1 MKLLACVSSALL
13 VVAVIANTE
22 KVIFRAPSY
31 QKPRYFVT
39 DWLATYEDHLCS
51 KQLRLRRSL
60 KVLPNFHESR
70 HGIEH
75 WYLLRNLTEAQRY
88 EVRICWPA
96 SQPTDFRLEVFDYTD
111 VFAVTENG
119 IDSADLAP
127 YQYHIAQPLVS
138 RIVPTS
144 SEEGESI
151 LGLRIQAK
159 ASFVTNNKTLMQHP
173 PPVDVDIILD
183 PYHGNVFPA
192 SLVPTAVYIA
202 ALAVIAWYLSGY
214 IWTLLV
220 TGAAPEKTRTE

>member
-1 MKLLACVSSALL
+1 MLFACVSIALL
-13 VVAVIANTE
+13 VVAVLANTE

-31 QKPRYFVT
+31 QKTR
-39 DWLATYEDHLCS
+39 DSSSEWLATYEDHLCS

-60 KVLPNFHESR
+60 RVLPTFHESPY
-70 HGIEH
+70 GTEH
-75 WYLLRNLTEAQRY
+75 WYLLRNLTEGQRY

-111 VFAVTENG
+111 AFIVTEG
-119 IDSADLAP
+119 GLDSAHLAP
-127 YQYHIAQPLVS
+127 YRYHIAQPAIS

-144 SEEGESI
+144 SDEGESI
-151 LGLRIQAK
+151 LALRIQAK

-192 SLVPTAVYIA
+192 SLVPTAVYIG

-220 TGAAPEKTRTE
+220 TEAAPAKTRTE